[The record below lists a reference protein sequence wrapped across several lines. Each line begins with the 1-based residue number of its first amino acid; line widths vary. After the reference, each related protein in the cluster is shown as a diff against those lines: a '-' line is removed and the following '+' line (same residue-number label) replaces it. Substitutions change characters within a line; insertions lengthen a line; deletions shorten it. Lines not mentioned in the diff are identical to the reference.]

1 MGLGRQDFSGKKLS
15 PQEADAVIADL
26 KKYLLDIADRWLIK
40 GRFHTD
46 MGNGTLPMEA
56 IKIFWQNWY
65 GFVAEINNF
74 HGVAYQRHLPFFK
87 RHPEL
92 QKHFAAHVADEM
104 IHPKPPGHIQ
114 IVLEQGR
121 NFGLTDDEMVEYEML
136 AECRA
141 FLEYYRGVLYEG
153 TMVEWWASFC
163 VEEAVG
169 HWARFFGGALRKVY
183 KIPEEKIVYFRVHA
197 KADLEEHDGIMAH
210 ADLDWMVLKKML
222 DRRQGRDPARI
233 QSWNIACAW
242 ARPISP
248 GSSKVCTSR
257 LKRKG
262 STKNKHGRA

>member
-1 MGLGRQDFSGKKLS
+1 MGLGRQDFSGKRLA
-15 PQEADAVIADL
+15 PHEADAVVADL
-26 KKYLLDIADRWLIK
+26 KKYLADIAERWLIK

-46 MGNGTLPMEA
+46 MAKGTLPMEA
-56 IKIFWQNWY
+56 IQVFWQNWY

-92 QKHFAAHVADEM
+92 QKHFANHVADEM

-121 NFGLTDDEMVEYEML
+121 NFGLTNDQMIEYEML
-136 AECRA
+136 PECRA

-169 HWARFFGGALRKVY
+169 HWAKFFGGTLA
-183 KIPEEKIVYFRVHA
+183 EE
-197 KADLEEHDGIMAH
+197 L
-210 ADLDWMVLKKML
+210 
-222 DRRQGRDPARI
+222 
-233 QSWNIACAW
+233 
-242 ARPISP
+242 
-248 GSSKVCTSR
+248 
-257 LKRKG
+257 
-262 STKNKHGRA
+262 